1 MLTLNKAKQLAV
13 DGVARVTGYASD
25 ELRIVDA
32 RTQCKR
38 TGWIFR
44 YESRAY
50 VETGVLAYAIGNTG
64 PVIVTH
70 RGVVHLLRGGVAE
83 EEAFADFDRYAAEC
97 TTLQRA

>member
-70 RGVVHLLRGGVAE
+70 RGVVHLLRGGVCE
-83 EEAFADFDRYAAEC
+83 EEAFADFDRYGAEC